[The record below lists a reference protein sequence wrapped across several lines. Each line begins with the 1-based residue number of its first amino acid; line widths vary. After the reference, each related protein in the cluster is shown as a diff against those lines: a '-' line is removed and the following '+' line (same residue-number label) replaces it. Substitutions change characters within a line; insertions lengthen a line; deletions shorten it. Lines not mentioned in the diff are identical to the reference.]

1 MKITNEITGTR
12 YRVLIDRY
20 EDNERVD
27 SASTGKLIHLIH
39 DICKSYTGEFVIES
53 LEGGYVYKNGEL
65 KSRRKLAITF
75 VDADKDTVDSLAAD
89 LCAFFKRSSVLVE
102 ASPVARYN
110 VEETI

>member
-1 MKITNEITGTR
+1 MKITNEISGTR

-39 DICKSYTGEFVIES
+39 DICKNYTGEFMIES
-53 LEGGYVYKNGEL
+53 IDGGYIYKNGEL

-75 VDADKDTVDSLAAD
+75 IDADKDAVDSMAAD
-89 LCAFFKRSSVLVE
+89 LCAFFKRSSVQVE
-102 ASPVARYN
+102 ASPVKWYS